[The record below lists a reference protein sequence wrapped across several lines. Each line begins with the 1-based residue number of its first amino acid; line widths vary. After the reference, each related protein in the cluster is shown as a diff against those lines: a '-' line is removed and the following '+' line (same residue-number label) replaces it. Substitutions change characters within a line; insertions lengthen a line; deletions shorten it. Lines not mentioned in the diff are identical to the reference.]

1 MKKDK
6 VSVIKKMWK
15 NPRQKAILKL
25 GLWFCFFLLC
35 GITLSVMNLLS
46 KPTIPENREEEENL
60 NPPIE
65 ITFPELDVLWTD
77 LEQKDYNYS
86 YQIIELDSKEK
97 VTYQGTKTQ
106 NREEGYRESKLGI
119 IKYRIVEGITYQIV
133 MEQEEEIKNL
143 YSEED
148 KPYVTLSELKEK
160 IKDKEPQ
167 ENIIGAQRYLTFEFD
182 EKIIIT
188 TNKNAIVSIEIMTAS
203 KDYKLSFTVQKEKE
217 E

>member
-1 MKKDK
+1 M
-6 VSVIKKMWK
+6 
-15 NPRQKAILKL
+15 
-25 GLWFCFFLLC
+25 LWA
-35 GITLSVMNLLS
+35 
-46 KPTIPENREEEENL
+46 
-60 NPPIE
+60 
-65 ITFPELDVLWTD
+65 D

-106 NREEGYRESKLGI
+106 NSEEGYRESKLGI